1 MKHKS
6 LQIVQMVGMEL
17 NILLRFTELMEQA
30 DTQQICCRTV
40 LRTLQYLLSINV

>member
-30 DTQQICCRTV
+30 GMDVIFV
-40 LRTLQYLLSINV
+40 S

>member
-17 NILLRFTELMEQA
+17 NISLRFTELMEQTG
-30 DTQQICCRTV
+30 TQQICC
-40 LRTLQYLLSINV
+40 